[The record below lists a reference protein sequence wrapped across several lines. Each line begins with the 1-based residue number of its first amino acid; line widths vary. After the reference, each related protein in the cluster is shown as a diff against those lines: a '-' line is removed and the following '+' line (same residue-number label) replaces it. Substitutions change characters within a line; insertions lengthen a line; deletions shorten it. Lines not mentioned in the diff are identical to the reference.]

1 MKMKKQSRGFA
12 LGKKRYSFK
21 IAGCQTQI
29 KRPIDPAK
37 NDDAWL
43 KTFYLN

>member
-1 MKMKKQSRGFA
+1 MNIKKQSRG
-12 LGKKRYSFK
+12 LNLTKKKYSFK

-29 KRPIDPAK
+29 KRPIDPSK
-37 NDDAWL
+37 TNDEWL

>member
-1 MKMKKQSRGFA
+1 MSAKKPARNLSF
-12 LGKKRYSFK
+12 LKKKYRFK

-29 KRPIDPAK
+29 KRPIDPSK
-37 NDDAWL
+37 NDDEWL